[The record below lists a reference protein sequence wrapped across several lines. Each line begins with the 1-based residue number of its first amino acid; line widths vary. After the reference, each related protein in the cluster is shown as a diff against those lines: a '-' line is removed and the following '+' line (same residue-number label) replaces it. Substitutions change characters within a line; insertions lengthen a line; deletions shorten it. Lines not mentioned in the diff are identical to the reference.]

1 MRTKVGVMALVVV
14 GLWGLG
20 GLSANP
26 ARAAEERLNI
36 LCSPDPAWC
45 EAVKREFSKATGIQT
60 EFVRLSSG
68 SALARLRAEKGSPNF
83 DVWFG
88 GTGDPHWVAQ
98 AEGLTEFIRPKAWGD
113 LRPALTKLV
122 DGHYIP
128 LYVGLH
134 GFGVNEKLLK
144 EKNLPI
150 PETWKELG
158 DPKYKG
164 LIAMPNPNT
173 SGTGYVMMAT
183 IVQVYGE
190 DAGFELLKAVHKDI
204 AQYTRSGG
212 DPSLLAGRGEVAIGV
227 SFANDVV
234 ERVRKGFPIRF
245 VAPRDGTGYEIGG
258 LSLVKGGANRGNALK
273 LVDWALMPENQKL
286 GPQNGEPSI
295 PSNSKSTVDPDVPR
309 FEDAKVI
316 VYDFGKYG
324 TPAVRDA
331 LIKRWTEQV
340 FPIPR

>member
-1 MRTKVGVMALVVV
+1 MVLVV
-14 GLWGLG
+14 
-20 GLSANP
+20 LSTLP
-26 ARAAEERLNI
+26 AWAGEKKVTI

-68 SALARLRAEKGSPNF
+68 AALARLRAEKANPTF

-98 AEGLTEFIRPKAWGD
+98 ADGLTEFLRPKAWGD
-113 LRPALTKLV
+113 LRPQLTKAV

-128 LYVGLH
+128 LHTGLH
-134 GFGVNEKLLK
+134 GFGVNEKILK
-144 EKNLPI
+144 EKNLPV

-173 SGTGYVMMAT
+173 SGTGYVMMTT
-183 IVQVYGE
+183 IVQIYGE
-190 DAGFELLKAVHKDI
+190 DQGFELIKAIHKNI
-204 AQYTRSGG
+204 GQYTRSGG

-234 ERVRKGFPIRF
+234 ERGRKGFPIRF
-245 VAPRDGTGYEIGG
+245 VAPKDGTGYEIGG
-258 LSLVKGGANRGNALK
+258 LSLVKGGPNRANGLI
-273 LVDWALMPENQKL
+273 LIDWALVPENQKL
-286 GPQNGEPSI
+286 GPQNGEVSI
-295 PSNSKSTVDPDVPR
+295 PSNSRSAIDPDVPR

-316 VYDFGKYG
+316 AYDFGKYG
-324 TPAVRDA
+324 TPAVRDG

-340 FPIPR
+340 FPLPK

>member
-1 MRTKVGVMALVVV
+1 MRRTSALVLLAAALAVLLV
-14 GLWGLG
+14 M
-20 GLSANP
+20 P
-26 ARAAEERLNI
+26 AFAGENKVTI

-45 EAVKREFSKATGIQT
+45 EAVKREFSKATGIQA

-68 SALARLRAEKGSPNF
+68 AALTRLRAEKANPAF

-98 AEGLTEFIRPKAWGD
+98 ADGLTEFFRPKAWGG
-113 LRPALTKLV
+113 LRAQLTKAV

-128 LYVGLH
+128 LTTGLH

-144 EKNLPI
+144 EKNLPV
-150 PETWKELG
+150 PATWKELG
-158 DPKYKG
+158 DPRYKG

-173 SGTGYVMMAT
+173 SGTGYVMMTT
-183 IVQVYGE
+183 IVQIYGE
-190 DAGFELLKAVHKDI
+190 DQGFELIKAVHKNI
-204 AQYTRSGG
+204 GQYTRSGG

-245 VAPRDGTGYEIGG
+245 VAPKDGTGYEIAG
-258 LSLVKGGANRGNALK
+258 LSLVKGGPNRANGLK
-273 LVDWALMPENQKL
+273 LIDWALEPENQKL
-286 GPQNGEPSI
+286 GPQNGEPGI
-295 PSNSKSTVDPDVPR
+295 PSHSKSVIDPDVPR

-316 VYDFGKYG
+316 SYDFGKYG
-324 TPAVRDA
+324 TPAVRDG

-340 FPIPR
+340 FPLPK

>member
-1 MRTKVGVMALVVV
+1 MRKTGGVGLAALVLAV
-14 GLWGLG
+14 LWAL
-20 GLSANP
+20 P
-26 ARAAEERLNI
+26 AWAGENKVTI

-68 SALARLRAEKGSPNF
+68 SALARLRAEKANPTF

-88 GTGDPHWVAQ
+88 GSGDSQWVAE
-98 AEGLTEFIRPKAWGD
+98 AEGLAEFFRPKAWGD
-113 LRPALTKLV
+113 LRPQLTKAV

-128 LYVGLH
+128 LYTGLH
-134 GFGVNEKLLK
+134 GFGVNEKILK
-144 EKNLPI
+144 EKNLPV

-173 SGTGYVMMAT
+173 SGTGYVMMTT
-183 IVQVYGE
+183 IIQIYGE
-190 DAGFELLKAVHKDI
+190 DQGFDLIKAIHRNVG
-204 AQYTRSGG
+204 QYTRSGG

-234 ERVRKGFPIRF
+234 ERGRKGFPIRF
-245 VAPRDGTGYEIGG
+245 VGPKDGTGFEIGG
-258 LSLVKGGANRGNALK
+258 LNLVKGAPNRANGLK
-273 LVDWALMPENQKL
+273 LIDWALEPENQKL
-286 GPQNGEPSI
+286 GPQNGEVSI
-295 PSNSKSTVDPDVPR
+295 PSHSRSIIDPDVPR
-309 FEDAKVI
+309 FENVKLI
-316 VYDFGKYG
+316 NYDFGKYG
-324 TPAVRDA
+324 TPAVRDG

-340 FPIPR
+340 FPLPK

>member
-1 MRTKVGVMALVVV
+1 MRKRLGVIAVV
-14 GLWGLG
+14 LFGLG
-20 GLSANP
+20 TSA
-26 ARAAEERLNI
+26 AWAADDRLNL

-45 EAVKREFSKATGIQT
+45 EAVKREFSKASGVQT

-68 SALARLRAEKGSPNF
+68 AALARLRAEKGNPTF

-88 GTGDPHWVAQ
+88 GSGDSHWVAQ
-98 AEGLTEFIRPKAWGD
+98 AEDLVEFFHPRAWGE
-113 LRPALTKLV
+113 LRPQLTRAV

-128 LYVGLH
+128 LYTGLH
-134 GFGVNEKLLK
+134 GFGVNEKILK

-158 DPKYKG
+158 EAKYKG

-173 SGTGYVMMAT
+173 SGTGYVMMT
-183 IVQVYGE
+183 TVIQIYGE
-190 DAGFELLKAVHKDI
+190 DAGFELLKAVHKNV

-245 VAPRDGTGYEIGG
+245 VAPKDGTGYEIGA
-258 LSLVKGGANRGNALK
+258 LSLVKGGPNRANALR
-273 LVDWALMPENQKL
+273 LIDWALAPDNQKL
-286 GPQNGEPSI
+286 GPQNGEVSI
-295 PSNSKSTVDPDVPR
+295 QSHSRSAPDEDVPR
-309 FEDAKVI
+309 FEDARVI
-316 VYDFGKYG
+316 AYDFGKYG
-324 TPAVRDA
+324 TPVMRDA

>member
-1 MRTKVGVMALVVV
+1 MRIKGEALLILVTAVLVALCGVPAFAGENKVT
-14 GLWGLG
+14 
-20 GLSANP
+20 
-26 ARAAEERLNI
+26 I

-68 SALARLRAEKGSPNF
+68 AALARLRAEQANPAF

-88 GTGDPHWVAQ
+88 GSGDSHWVAQ
-98 AEGLTEFIRPKAWGD
+98 AEGLLEFFRPKAWGE
-113 LRPALTKLV
+113 LRPQLTRAV

-128 LYVGLH
+128 LYTGLH
-134 GFGVNEKLLK
+134 GFGVNEKILQ
-144 EKNLPI
+144 EKNLPV

-173 SGTGYVMMAT
+173 SGTGYVMMTT
-183 IVQVYGE
+183 IIQIYGE
-190 DAGFELLKAVHKDI
+190 DQGFELLKAIHRNV

-234 ERVRKGFPIRF
+234 ERGRKGFPIRF
-245 VAPRDGTGYEIGG
+245 VAPKDGTGYEIGAI
-258 LSLVKGGANRGNALK
+258 SLVKGASNRANGMK
-273 LVDWALMPENQKL
+273 LIDWALEPVNQKL
-286 GPQNGEPSI
+286 GPQNGEVSI
-295 PSNSKSTVDPDVPR
+295 PSHSRTAIDPDVPR

-316 VYDFGKYG
+316 NYDFGKYG
-324 TPAVRDA
+324 TPSVRDS
-331 LIKRWTEQV
+331 LIKKWTEQV
-340 FPIPR
+340 FPLPR

>member
-1 MRTKVGVMALVVV
+1 MRTRVGVAIVVLALVALTA
-14 GLWGLG
+14 G
-20 GLSANP
+20 
-26 ARAAEERLNI
+26 AAGAADGRVNI

-45 EAVKREFSKATGIQT
+45 EAVKRDFGKATGIQT

-68 SALARLRAEKGSPNF
+68 AALARIRAEKGSPTF

-88 GTGDPHWVAQ
+88 GSGDSHWVAQ
-98 AEGLTEFIRPKAWGD
+98 AEGLLEFFRPKAWGE
-113 LRPALTKLV
+113 LRPQLTRAV

-128 LYVGLH
+128 LYTGLH
-134 GFGVNEKLLK
+134 GFGVNEKLLR
-144 EKNLPI
+144 EKSLPV

-164 LIAMPNPNT
+164 LVAMPNPNT

-183 IVQVYGE
+183 VVQVYGE
-190 DAGFELLKAVHKDI
+190 DGGFELLKAIHKNV

-212 DPSLLAGRGEVAIGV
+212 DPSLLAGRGEVAVGV

-234 ERVRKGFPIRF
+234 ERARKAFPIRF
-245 VAPRDGTGYEIGG
+245 VAPRDGTGYEIGA
-258 LSLVKGGANRGNALK
+258 LSLMTGAPNRANALR
-273 LVDWALMPENQKL
+273 LIDWALDPDSQKL
-286 GPQNGEPSI
+286 GPQNGEVSI
-295 PSNSKSTVDPDVPR
+295 QSHSRSAIDPDVPR
-309 FEDAKVI
+309 FEGANV
-316 VYDFGKYG
+316 VNYDFARYG

-331 LIKRWTEQV
+331 LIRRWTEQV

>member
-1 MRTKVGVMALVVV
+1 MRQRSIWVWVATVLAVVSVVPAFAGENKVT
-14 GLWGLG
+14 
-20 GLSANP
+20 
-26 ARAAEERLNI
+26 I

-68 SALARLRAEKGSPNF
+68 AALARLRAEKANPAF

-88 GTGDPHWVAQ
+88 GSGDSQWVAE
-98 AEGLTEFIRPKAWGD
+98 AEGLAEFFRPKAWGD
-113 LRPALTKLV
+113 LRPQLSKAV

-128 LYVGLH
+128 LYTGLH
-134 GFGVNEKLLK
+134 GFGVNEKILK
-144 EKNLPI
+144 EKNLPV

-173 SGTGYVMMAT
+173 SGTGYVMMTT
-183 IVQVYGE
+183 IIQIYGE
-190 DAGFELLKAVHKDI
+190 DPGFELIKAIHRNI
-204 AQYTRSGG
+204 GQYTRSGG

-234 ERVRKGFPIRF
+234 ERARKGFPIRF
-245 VAPRDGTGYEIGG
+245 VGPRDGTGYEIGG
-258 LSLVKGGANRGNALK
+258 LNLVKGGPNRTNGLK
-273 LVDWALMPENQKL
+273 LIDWALEPENQKL
-286 GPQNGEPSI
+286 GPQNGEVSI
-295 PSNSKSTVDPDVPR
+295 PSHSKSVIDPDVPR

-316 VYDFGKYG
+316 AYDFGKYG
-324 TPAVRDA
+324 TPAVRDG

-340 FPIPR
+340 FPLPK